1 MHKRIIKLLK
11 VVAIVCVTILVIEL
25 VYIGYLLQGKSIYFD
40 GINSVIGIE
49 NGYLTVG
56 SNNNNDKYFE
66 KAKITKYNLKK
77 EKKFETLYNKG
88 YNGAFFD
95 VLEDANGNFVAVGSY
110 EKNDEE
116 HEKGIRTALIVS
128 YDKDGNLLYENDFQ
142 VLGNSKFTSITLVDD
157 GYIVTGQSVYE
168 DMIAGMAEDGG
179 AFVVKY
185 DDKLK
190 LKWKSNLGDCKTA
203 IYNDAV
209 VVDNYIYA
217 VGKSDTS
224 VGLIS
229 KYNLSG
235 ELIESKTYEYTDK
248 LGFTG
253 IINSNGYLYVCAA
266 KKMEDSNNINAV
278 ILQYNT
284 KLSLREEEIY
294 EDDGY
299 SRFNQ
304 ITVDENNNFIV
315 IGTTA
320 GLDKDKSI
328 DGVNV
333 FVHDGLIGKYD
344 KDLEKISVV
353 IYGDDRDDYFTDVI
367 NSDGT
372 YLVTGYSSYEDGS
385 YLSKFIT
392 YSDALKILGVE

>member
-168 DMIAGMAEDGG
+168 DMIVGMAEDGG

-278 ILQYNT
+278 ILRYNT